1 MEQNKQS
8 AFGSWIVMILSMVL
22 MIVAALLLF
31 VPQIKL
37 IYMCYFMC
45 SVTMIAGIYM
55 IVRYFMTDAFRN
67 MNEYG
72 FSVGVL
78 IVVLGVCGII
88 RAEKLADSFVILLG
102 IALACS
108 GIVKLQ
114 YALDLKRMKDNI
126 VSYIV
131 LAISIFV
138 ICVAVLVILQPFE
151 GKDWFQAEIARWYV
165 MLIDGGLGVLLF
177 IYMAIRLKLYN
188 KAEKKAIELS
198 GTGEETVEDRSA
210 GKKEKKGKHEAGS
223 VSKGTSK
230 NVAAGDKPKKVDAE
244 GNTTTEVDTEG
255 DTTAEMVSEDG
266 TTVEVVSEGDATA
279 EVVTEE
285 ATTLLW

>member
-78 IVVLGVCGII
+78 IVVLG
-88 RAEKLADSFVILLG
+88 
-102 IALACS
+102 
-108 GIVKLQ
+108 
-114 YALDLKRMKDNI
+114 
-126 VSYIV
+126 
-131 LAISIFV
+131 
-138 ICVAVLVILQPFE
+138 
-151 GKDWFQAEIARWYV
+151 
-165 MLIDGGLGVLLF
+165 
-177 IYMAIRLKLYN
+177 
-188 KAEKKAIELS
+188 
-198 GTGEETVEDRSA
+198 
-210 GKKEKKGKHEAGS
+210 H
-223 VSKGTSK
+223 
-230 NVAAGDKPKKVDAE
+230 AA
-244 GNTTTEVDTEG
+244 
-255 DTTAEMVSEDG
+255 
-266 TTVEVVSEGDATA
+266 
-279 EVVTEE
+279 
-285 ATTLLW
+285 

>member
-8 AFGSWIVMILSMVL
+8 TFGSWMVFGLSVVL

-45 SVTMIAGIYM
+45 GVTMIAGIYM

-72 FSVGVL
+72 FSIGVL

-126 VSYIV
+126 ASYIV
-131 LAISIFV
+131 LAISIFI
-138 ICVAVLVILQPFE
+138 ICVAMLVILQPFE

-177 IYMAIRLKLYN
+177 IYMTIRLKLYKN
-188 KAEKKAIELS
+188 AEKKAEKKKAEKKAAE
-198 GTGEETVEDRSA
+198 
-210 GKKEKKGKHEAGS
+210 KKEAETSDNDSAKETEVSGSKKDVK
-223 VSKGTSK
+223 SKASL
-230 NVAAGDKPKKVDAE
+230 GDKEEKTEILDAP
-244 GNTTTEVDTEG
+244 TEEK
-255 DTTAEMVSEDG
+255 S
-266 TTVEVVSEGDATA
+266 ATD
-279 EVVTEE
+279 EVTEDDSGF
-285 ATTLLW
+285 LW

>member
-1 MEQNKQS
+1 MEQKKQN
-8 AFGSWIVMILSMVL
+8 AFGSWMVFGLSLVL

-45 SVTMIAGIYM
+45 SAIMIAGIYM

-126 VSYIV
+126 MSYIV

-188 KAEKKAIELS
+188 KAEKKAAEALDNNSANDESNSEGKTDVS
-198 GTGEETVEDRSA
+198 GD
-210 GKKEKKGKHEAGS
+210 S
-223 VSKGTSK
+223 VK
-230 NVAAGDKPKKVDAE
+230 KPKNSDCHEKGADSFKTDVKGENALGGKE
-244 GNTTTEVDTEG
+244 EKMENIEVF
-255 DTTAEMVSEDG
+255 SEENG
-266 TTVEVVSEGDATA
+266 TA

-285 ATTLLW
+285 FTTLL

>member
-1 MEQNKQS
+1 
-8 AFGSWIVMILSMVL
+8 MVL

-210 GKKEKKGKHEAGS
+210 GEKEKKGKHGAGS
-223 VSKGTSK
+223 VSKGTAK

-255 DTTAEMVSEDG
+255 DTTAEMVSEGG